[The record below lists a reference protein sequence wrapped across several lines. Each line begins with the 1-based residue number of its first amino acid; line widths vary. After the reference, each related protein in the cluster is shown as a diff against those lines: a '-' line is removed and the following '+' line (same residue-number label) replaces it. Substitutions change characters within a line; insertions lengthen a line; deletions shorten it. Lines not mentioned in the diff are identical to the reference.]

1 MKKRSVAGK
10 LMAVMLTAA
19 MTVSMTACGD
29 SPAETLQSESSIT
42 QDTAEEST
50 ESSVSEDTQEDTS
63 AEEDTEEQ
71 EFDFAAYEELSTEIY
86 QEQMGEF
93 YDIYMAAK
101 ETDTVSERY
110 ALMAVAEAKLME
122 SAVMLPTTTVG
133 GRYAIS
139 RVAPYT
145 VDYVLWGSD
154 YNRYHQALICTE
166 PILAEHRAE
175 MKEKWTE
182 LKGTGTYED
191 WAKEYLQEKGYT
203 LKDSYLFVY
212 TDDPTTWDVLS
223 SSLAVDCEPLVNT
236 YDGLLEYD
244 TEGILQPALAEEYS
258 VSEDGLVYTFKLREG
273 VAWVDSQGRKVADVV
288 ADDFVAGMQHMMD
301 AEGGLEY
308 LVEGVIANA
317 SQYINGEITDFS
329 QVGVRAVDT
338 YTLEYTLEAPCSYFT
353 TMLGYS
359 IFAPMSRSYY
369 QSMGGKFGEEY
380 DPTAPDYEYGLDFN
394 SIAYCGPYLVTN
406 ATEKNTILF
415 KANESYWNKDNINL
429 QSITWLYNDGSDVT
443 RSYNDMKAGIVD
455 GVNLNSSTLTMA
467 MEDGWFD
474 QYAYISNTDA
484 TSYMVYY
491 NLNRSAFA
499 NSNDASFVSSNRWHF
514 SFFFRC
520 LTIYSIF

>member
-93 YDIYMAAK
+93 YDTYMAAK

-182 LKGTGTYED
+182 FKGTGTYED
-191 WAKEYLQEKGYT
+191 WAKE
-203 LKDSYLFVY
+203 
-212 TDDPTTWDVLS
+212 
-223 SSLAVDCEPLVNT
+223 
-236 YDGLLEYD
+236 
-244 TEGILQPALAEEYS
+244 
-258 VSEDGLVYTFKLREG
+258 
-273 VAWVDSQGRKVADVV
+273 
-288 ADDFVAGMQHMMD
+288 
-301 AEGGLEY
+301 
-308 LVEGVIANA
+308 
-317 SQYINGEITDFS
+317 
-329 QVGVRAVDT
+329 
-338 YTLEYTLEAPCSYFT
+338 
-353 TMLGYS
+353 
-359 IFAPMSRSYY
+359 
-369 QSMGGKFGEEY
+369 
-380 DPTAPDYEYGLDFN
+380 
-394 SIAYCGPYLVTN
+394 
-406 ATEKNTILF
+406 
-415 KANESYWNKDNINL
+415 
-429 QSITWLYNDGSDVT
+429 
-443 RSYNDMKAGIVD
+443 
-455 GVNLNSSTLTMA
+455 
-467 MEDGWFD
+467 
-474 QYAYISNTDA
+474 
-484 TSYMVYY
+484 
-491 NLNRSAFA
+491 
-499 NSNDASFVSSNRWHF
+499 
-514 SFFFRC
+514 
-520 LTIYSIF
+520 